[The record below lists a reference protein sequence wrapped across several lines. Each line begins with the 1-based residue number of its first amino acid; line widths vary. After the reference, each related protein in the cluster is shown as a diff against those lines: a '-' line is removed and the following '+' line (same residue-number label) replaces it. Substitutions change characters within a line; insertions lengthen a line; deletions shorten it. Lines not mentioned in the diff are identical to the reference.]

1 MSDRAAREPLLS
13 ALGQA
18 DGAALSTVLGPRA
31 PEFAARLAR
40 LDIAQRAGMRVL
52 HGAER
57 TVAVFPASYADQ
69 ASRITVV
76 LTWRGDQVTELQW
89 YAEDAD
95 SRAAAREFAAARSA
109 SAGVRGAARTLR
121 GMRVLV
127 TAASSGLGSEVAR
140 AFAGAGAR
148 VAIHYRADEAGARD
162 LLGGLPAD
170 GGSHAVVS
178 GDLAADGAAA
188 EVVAEAARA
197 LGGPVQ
203 ILVNNCGPFSL
214 TPLAQL
220 KPAEWH
226 RVMDTNLT
234 AAWLATRTAAPGMRE
249 LGYGRVINVSA
260 GSAFVRDHAVYGLAK
275 AAVHTLT
282 EQLAVE
288 LGPEITVNTIAPG
301 QIAESAAE
309 IAAYDPTFVD
319 RTIATTPAGR
329 LVHRAEV
336 AAIVLALCG
345 SEFDIVTGAVLPVD
359 GGCRITR
366 YGG

>member
-1 MSDRAAREPLLS
+1 MSDRVARDAVLS
-13 ALGQA
+13 ALAHA
-18 DGAALSTVLGPRA
+18 DGAALSTVFGPRA
-31 PEFAARLAR
+31 HGLTSCLAQ
-40 LDIAQRAGMRVL
+40 LDTAQRAGMRVL
-52 HGAER
+52 RSAER

-69 ASRITVV
+69 ASRFTVV
-76 LTWRGDQVTELQW
+76 LTWRGDEVTELRW

-95 SRAAAREFAAARSA
+95 SRAAGREVTATGSA
-109 SAGVRGAARTLR
+109 STGVRGAARTLR
-121 GMRVLV
+121 GVRVLV
-127 TAASSGLGSEVAR
+127 TAASSGLGSEMAG
-140 AFAGAGAR
+140 AFAAAGAR
-148 VAIHYRADEAGARD
+148 VAIHYRTDEAGARG
-162 LLGGLPAD
+162 LLGGLPAV
-170 GGSHAVVS
+170 GGPHALVS
-178 GDLAADGAAA
+178 GDLAVDGVAAD
-188 EVVAEAARA
+188 VVAEAARA
-197 LGGPVQ
+197 LEGPVQ

-220 KPAEWH
+220 TPAEWH
-226 RVMDTNLT
+226 RVLDTNLT

-288 LGPEITVNTIAPG
+288 LGPEITVNAIAPG
-301 QIAESAAE
+301 QIAESAAD

-319 RTIATTPAGR
+319 RTIGTTPASR

-345 SEFDIVTGAVLPVD
+345 SEFDMVTGAVLPLD